1 VTKWPFAA
9 VCVAALAAAPRT
21 AWAEAHGLLSDTVF
35 LPIGASVGVGVHP
48 GATSGLTLG
57 GEVSLVR
64 VEERLLWYGGWVD
77 GVHDFG
83 SRSTRVGAGPELGIG
98 PFGVDAGYLASI
110 DDAGRTRHGLM
121 GRVLLTIGF
130 VGLYGRAGHLFGD
143 AGPRDHGEVG
153 VLAKLP
159 IELWHPGDR
168 SAGPR
173 PPLPPPHPRPSHPP
187 APSPRRRLL
196 LPSPRRRLLLPSPR
210 PRHGSSPRRPEA
222 RRGCT
227 AVAPD
232 YAARR
237 WLSPTRTTACSTW
250 P

>member
-168 SAGPR
+168 SAGP
-173 PPLPPPHPRPSHPP
+173 PPAVSPAPPPPEPPSGPEP
-187 APSPRRRLL
+187 APPPPPPEPAPPPPPPEPAPAPREFAT
-196 LPSPRRRLLLPSPR
+196 PP
-210 PRHGSSPRRPEA
+210 
-222 RRGCT
+222 
-227 AVAPD
+227 
-232 YAARR
+232 
-237 WLSPTRTTACSTW
+237 
-250 P
+250 